1 MGGRRLHKRPLLLK
15 KSDVYNRNTAVV
27 HWSQCTL
34 ILPILDLRLGA
45 NNLTSPYQ
53 PEYFGPLDNGHLPR
67 LNSPGLH
74 FWGSP
79 EDNMTTM
86 AIRTLFFLA
95 LLMSTLAW
103 ASDEVPKRH
112 NEATVAQLQAEMAS
126 GELTS
131 EELTKEYIARIIA
144 LDQNGPGVNAV
155 IEINPDA
162 LIMARE
168 ADARRRRGVVLGPLH
183 GIPVLLKDNIDT
195 GDKMQTTA
203 GSFALVGAPALHD
216 STVAANLRAGGAVI
230 LGKTNLSEWAN
241 FRSFE
246 SVSGWSGRGGQTN
259 NPYGINR
266 NPCGSSSGSGAAASA
281 NFAAVSFGTET
292 DGSVVCPA
300 NANGVVGIKP
310 TVGLTSRA
318 GVVPI
323 SHTQD
328 SVGVH
333 GRTVADAAVA
343 LGVIQ
348 SRTFDGRD
356 PATGG
361 VPLGWQ
367 GTGKKRPANIPAH
380 YARFVDPNGLRGA
393 RLGLT
398 RAGLN
403 GFDPLVPT
411 PQPVLDEF
419 EQAVGAFTAAGATVI
434 DLDAAGFTFA
444 SADGEFLILLFDFRN
459 DLKAYFGSRVGVP
472 VAGGT
477 LQAAIAFD
485 NAHAQA
491 EMPFFNQDI
500 FDLANSLEPG
510 PDDPQPAFGGMTY
523 NQALAID
530 HNAGV
535 NGIDAAISQFQLDAV
550 VSATDNPA
558 WATDLIYGDHFIF
571 GTSGLAA
578 GPGYPI
584 VQVPAGMVSGVPLG
598 ISFFGTAFSE
608 PTLIKLAS
616 GFEAVTQVRAHNLPT
631 FAPTVPFH
639 HIAGTTL
646 LPPHRRGA
654 PPEKHERSQGT
665 APRANRDQGK
675 KAYSLPHHL

>member
-1 MGGRRLHKRPLLLK
+1 M
-15 KSDVYNRNTAVV
+15 
-27 HWSQCTL
+27 
-34 ILPILDLRLGA
+34 I
-45 NNLTSPYQ
+45 SPSV
-53 PEYFGPLDNGHLPR
+53 R
-67 LNSPGLH
+67 
-74 FWGSP
+74 
-79 EDNMTTM
+79 
-86 AIRTLFFLA
+86 ILFFLA
-95 LLMSTLAW
+95 FLVSSFPAANAGTPVTVEP
-103 ASDEVPKRH
+103 DGVPKRH

-126 GELTS
+126 GRLTS
-131 EELTKEYIARIIA
+131 EALTKEYIARIVA

-155 IEINPDA
+155 IELNPDA
-162 LIMARE
+162 LVMAKR
-168 ADARRRRGVVLGPLH
+168 ADQLRRHGIVLGPLH
-183 GIPVLLKDNIDT
+183 GIPVLLKDNVDT

-203 GSFALVGAPALHD
+203 GSFALAGRPALAD

-246 SVSGWSGRGGQTN
+246 SISGWSGRGGQTN

-266 NPCGSSSGSGAAASA
+266 NPCGSSSGSGAAASS
-281 NFAAVSFGTET
+281 NFAAISFGTET
-292 DGSVVCPA
+292 DGSIVCPA

-318 GVVPI
+318 GIVPI

-328 SVGVH
+328 TFGPH

-343 LGVIQ
+343 LGVVQ
-348 SRTFDGRD
+348 SRSFDGRD

-367 GTGKKRPANIPAH
+367 GRFARPTNIPAEYTQFLNSH
-380 YARFVDPNGLRGA
+380 GLQGA
-393 RLGLT
+393 RIGVT

-411 PQPVLDEF
+411 PPAVLDQF
-419 EQAVGAFTAAGATVI
+419 EKALDKMTAAGATLV
-434 DLDAAGFTFA
+434 DLDAAGFTFP
-444 SADGEFLILLFDFRN
+444 SADGEFLVLCFEFRN
-459 DLKAYFGSRVGVP
+459 DLRAYFATRAGVP
-472 VAGGT
+472 MAGKT
-477 LQAAIAFD
+477 LTDAIAFN
-485 NAHAQA
+485 NAHAKV
-491 EMPFFNQDI
+491 EMPYFNQDI
-500 FDLANSLEPG
+500 WELCDSLAPG
-510 PDDPQPAFGGMTY
+510 PDDPQPAFGGLTY

-530 HNAGV
+530 KHAGV
-535 NGIDAAISQFQLDAV
+535 HGIDAAISMFHLDAV

-578 GPGYPI
+578 APGYPI
-584 VQVPAGMVSGVPLG
+584 VQVPAGMVLGVPLG

-616 GFEAVTQVRAHNLPT
+616 GFEAVTRVRAHNLPT
-631 FAPTVPFH
+631 FSPTVPFD

-646 LPPHRRGA
+646 HPLQRRLPA
-654 PPEKHERSQGT
+654 EASVSQQATSPKGGS
-665 APRANRDQGK
+665 AQAKQPK
-675 KAYSLPHHL
+675 MPHHL